1 MPGVKGK
8 SGGHNRKSVTE
19 HARDGT
25 YRRDR
30 HGSRVDLRIQP
41 ARLQCPDDLGEIASD
56 VWTKV
61 VTSLPEEILNNVHEN
76 SLRMYCE
83 TIEQYRHVWP
93 LFCADPL
100 DKDLRITA
108 MALIDRADKLGRQ
121 FGWTPQALAGLRVP
135 QDDKEEVDPMVEFL
149 RARRERNNN

>member
-1 MPGVKGK
+1 MPGIKGK
-8 SGGHNRKSVTE
+8 SGGHNRKTTAE
-19 HARDGT
+19 HATDGT
-25 YRRDR
+25 YRAHR
-30 HGSRVDLRIQP
+30 HSSRADVRVTPSALD
-41 ARLQCPDDLGEIASD
+41 CPEDLGDIAKETWSG
-56 VWTKV
+56 V
-61 VTSLPEEILNNVHEN
+61 VDSLPEELLTKVHVG

-135 QDDKEEVDPMVEFL
+135 PSDKDEPDPMVEFL
-149 RARRERNNN
+149 RGRRERNNN